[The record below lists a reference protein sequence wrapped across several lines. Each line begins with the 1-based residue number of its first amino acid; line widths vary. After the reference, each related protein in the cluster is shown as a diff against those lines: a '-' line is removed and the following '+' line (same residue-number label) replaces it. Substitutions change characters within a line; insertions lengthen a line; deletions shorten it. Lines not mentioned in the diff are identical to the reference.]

1 MGTATSATRG
11 VFAGGQSPNDSNPT
25 NVIDF
30 VTIATTGNSIDFG
43 DLNAPMGNQDI
54 GVVSNCVR
62 GLFSR
67 GYDNPSEVNTIEF
80 VEIATTGNGQDF
92 GDCNGAGTS
101 GGMAMSNGHGGL

>member
-1 MGTATSATRG
+1 MAKQTINESLPTIRLSTKRNQKSA
-11 VFAGGQSPNDSNPT
+11 F
-25 NVIDF
+25 
-30 VTIATTGNSIDFG
+30 
-43 DLNAPMGNQDI
+43 